1 MSDICISISNLLNR
15 FNSLINRLAFPGS
28 FYSFRFFIFS
38 TVMDLTFLVDDI
50 RQTAAVSSLP
60 SGQAEAECSGAVA
73 AIPSAVKAVQKILQ
87 LTGDTLPEICR
98 HIESVP
104 TQVALKSA
112 FARLNDTMRFFLELP
127 ASPQDHHLIGEAV
140 CELGVSEKLRACI
153 SEEQSLDAALKTN
166 KTRIISAL
174 A

>member
-1 MSDICISISNLLNR
+1 
-15 FNSLINRLAFPGS
+15 
-28 FYSFRFFIFS
+28 
-38 TVMDLTFLVDDI
+38 MDLTSLVDDI

-60 SGQAEAECSGAVA
+60 SGQAEAECSEAVA

-112 FARLNDTMRFFLELP
+112 FGRLNDTMRFFF
-127 ASPQDHHLIGEAV
+127 
-140 CELGVSEKLRACI
+140 GVTGITSGP
-153 SEEQSLDAALKTN
+153 SLDRRGRMR
-166 KTRIISAL
+166 TRRE
-174 A
+174 